1 MKKTINP
8 KERLKVSSKAFMKA
22 VKTKINRPNKQS
34 ENASNRNGARL
45 LLQKLDSKLT
55 GMAGP
60 A

>member
-34 ENASNRNGARL
+34 ENASRNGASL
-45 LLQKLDSKLT
+45 LLQKIDSKLT

>member
-1 MKKTINP
+1 
-8 KERLKVSSKAFMKA
+8 MKA

-34 ENASNRNGARL
+34 ENASKRNGASL